1 MEHDLGA
8 FLYML
13 TIITKDSLETLE
25 GNFSKRRRGGTGE
38 TAHAWT
44 AELMMAAINRCV
56 RRTRAEYHG

>member
-13 TIITKDSLETLE
+13 TNITKNSLKTLE
-25 GNFSKRRRGGTGE
+25 VNFSKRTWGGTGE
-38 TAHAWT
+38 AAQAWT

-56 RRTRAEYHG
+56 

>member
-13 TIITKDSLETLE
+13 TNITKNSQKTLE
-25 GNFSKRRRGGTGE
+25 VNFSRRTWGGTGE
-38 TAHAWT
+38 AALTWS

-56 RRTRAEYHG
+56 RRTRAEYHR